1 MHLSCNAISNPPF
14 DSNIPVN
21 PPIVNRNIN
30 PNAKYIGVTN
40 LILPPYNVPN
50 QLNILI
56 PVGTAIIIVAAV
68 KYALVSMFIPTVNM

>member
-1 MHLSCNAISNPPF
+1 MSNPPLAN
-14 DSNIPVN
+14 STPVN
-21 PPIVNRNIN
+21 PPIVNKNTN
-30 PNAKYIGVTN
+30 PKAKYIGVTN

-68 KYALVSMFIPTVNM
+68 K